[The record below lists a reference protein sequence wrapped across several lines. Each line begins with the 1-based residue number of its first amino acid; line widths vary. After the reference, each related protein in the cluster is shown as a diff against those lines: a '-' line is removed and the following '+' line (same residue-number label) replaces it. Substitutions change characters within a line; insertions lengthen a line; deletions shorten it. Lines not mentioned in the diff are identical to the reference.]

1 MNSIVQDPD
10 PEQTDIESLLSKDRR
25 VASEFTI
32 SQSIK
37 APSRQWDIF
46 YKAHQQN
53 FFKDRHWT
61 HKEYSV
67 LADDQEKEIDL
78 QDSLTKSAAETGGGN
93 SPVLL
98 EVSDDMI
105 RKDD

>member
-1 MNSIVQDPD
+1 M
-10 PEQTDIESLLSKDRR
+10 
-25 VASEFTI
+25 
-32 SQSIK
+32 
-37 APSRQWDIF
+37 
-46 YKAHQQN
+46 
-53 FFKDRHWT
+53 
-61 HKEYSV
+61 